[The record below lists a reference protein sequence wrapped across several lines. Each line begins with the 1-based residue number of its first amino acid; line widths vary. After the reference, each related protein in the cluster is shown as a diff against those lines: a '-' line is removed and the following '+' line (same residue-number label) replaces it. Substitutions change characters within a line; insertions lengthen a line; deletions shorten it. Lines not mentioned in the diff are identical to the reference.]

1 MQRQIYVSGLVTAF
15 APHLQMMWARSV
27 SRFNQFTQA
36 DIHLKL
42 SNQGKRALFENQL
55 IVRKKGVIGRSKQAP
70 FNADEVD
77 RKEER
82 RERKVW
88 YGSKWLMSATMK
100 EQVVPLV
107 TQEGMFFSSFYCY
120 QRIQTKLGF
129 WCKHTIWHITDAGWE
144 GRGEGE
150 DEGAGVRVGE
160 GRANIPT
167 QRGGLH
173 LCAQSLLSILSSI
186 LQIIFYRS

>member
-1 MQRQIYVSGLVTAF
+1 MTVF
-15 APHLQMMWARSV
+15 APHLQMTWARSV

-55 IVRKKGVIGRSKQAP
+55 IVRKKGVIGRSKQVP
-70 FNADEVD
+70 LLADEVD

-88 YGSKWLMSATMK
+88 YRSKWLMSATGK
-100 EQVVPLV
+100 DQVVKCHLFWR
-107 TQEGMFFSSFYCY
+107 ERCFFFYCY
-120 QRIQTKLGF
+120 QRIQTELGF

-144 GRGEGE
+144 GRGEGK

-160 GRANIPT
+160 GRANVPA